1 MDLNKLKGKIVENG
15 LNIPKVAEKLEIDP
29 KTLYRRLNSGK
40 ITVGDAAKMKRIL
53 SMTDEEA
60 IKIFLS

>member
-1 MDLNKLKGKIVENG
+1 MNLNMLKGKIVENG
-15 LNIPKVAEKLEIDP
+15 LNVPKVAEALEIDP

-40 ITVGDAAKMKRIL
+40 VSVQDAAKMKDLL
-53 SMTDEEA
+53 SITDEDA

>member
-15 LNIPKVAEKLEIDP
+15 LNIPKVAEKLGIDP

-40 ITVGDAAKMKRIL
+40 VTIGDAVKMKAVL
-53 SMTDEEA
+53 SLTDEEA
-60 IKIFLS
+60 IQIFLR